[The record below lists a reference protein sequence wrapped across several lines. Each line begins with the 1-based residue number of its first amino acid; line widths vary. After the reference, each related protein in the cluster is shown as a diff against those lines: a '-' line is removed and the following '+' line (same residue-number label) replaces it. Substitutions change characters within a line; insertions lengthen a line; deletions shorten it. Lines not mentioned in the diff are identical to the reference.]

1 MNGKRVNE
9 ICIGDTAELEKTIT
23 ETDVYLFAGIST
35 DYNPVHINTVEA
47 NKSIFKGRVVHGIL
61 TSGLISA
68 VLGTRLPGVGTIY
81 LEQNLKFI
89 KPVYINDTIKASVK
103 AKELIVEKN
112 IAIFETICTNQNGE
126 VVIEGEATVKPP
138 K

>member
-1 MNGKRVNE
+1 MIGKKIDE
-9 ICIGDTAELEKTIT
+9 ISIGDYAEFEKTIT
-23 ETDVYLFAGIST
+23 ETDVYLFAGISA
-35 DYNPVHINTVEA
+35 DFNPVHINTIEA

-68 VLGTRLPGVGTIY
+68 VLGTRLPGIGTIY
-81 LEQNLKFI
+81 MSQNIKFL

-103 AKELIVEKN
+103 AKKLIAEKN

-126 VVIEGEATVKPP
+126 IVIEGEATVMPP